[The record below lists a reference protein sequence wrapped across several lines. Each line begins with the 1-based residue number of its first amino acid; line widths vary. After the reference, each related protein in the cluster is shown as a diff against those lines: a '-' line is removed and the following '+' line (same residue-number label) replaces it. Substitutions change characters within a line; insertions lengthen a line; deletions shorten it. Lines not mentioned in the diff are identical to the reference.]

1 MTDILILTHVDYCP
15 PGHLGRVLDAQNL
28 PFTVLR
34 SDLGEL
40 EGYDLDR
47 PLAVAVMGGPMSVND
62 DLPWIGAE
70 IAALQH
76 FIRRDIPLIG
86 HCLGGQMI
94 ARALGAAVHRMPYT
108 ETGWQPLI
116 RRDRGNPSPWLNHV
130 PNEFPVFQ
138 WHSDTFDL
146 PRDAEW
152 LLSSPWCPNQGF
164 AWGDKVLAL
173 QGHPEMSEELVQ
185 GWLRDWSHLL
195 DETQASQQS
204 PRAMLTDLSSRVAAL
219 NRVAEGFYEH
229 WLQLAFGEPEHREP
243 VAHVG

>member
-15 PGHLGRVLDAQNL
+15 PGHLGTVLDALHL

-47 PLAVAVMGGPMSVND
+47 PRAVALMGGPMSVND

-76 FIRRDIPLIG
+76 FIRRDIPIIG

-116 RRDRGNPSPWLNHV
+116 RRDRGKPSPWLSHV
-130 PNEFPVFQ
+130 PSEFPVFQ

-173 QGHPEMSEELVQ
+173 QGHPEMSEALVQ

-204 PRAMLTDLSSRVAAL
+204 QRAMLTDLASRVAAL
-219 NRVAEGFYEH
+219 NQVAEGFYRH
-229 WLQLAFGEPEHREP
+229 WLDLAFGGPS
-243 VAHVG
+243 VAQAS

>member
-1 MTDILILTHVDYCP
+1 MTDILILTHVDYCH
-15 PGHLGRVLDAQNL
+15 PGHLATVLDAQRL

-34 SDLGEL
+34 CDLGEL
-40 EGYDLDR
+40 DGYDLDR

-116 RRDRGNPSPWLNHV
+116 RRDRGNPSPWLSHV
-130 PNEFPVFQ
+130 PTEFPVFQ

-173 QGHPEMSEELVQ
+173 QGHPEMSETLVQ
-185 GWLRDWSHLL
+185 EWLRDWSHLL

-204 PRAMLTDLSSRVAAL
+204 PRAMLSDLPSRVAAL
-219 NRVAEGFYEH
+219 NQVAEGFYRH
-229 WLQLAFGEPEHREP
+229 WLQLAFGEPERRAPIAEA
-243 VAHVG
+243 V